1 MTRFSPRR
9 SIPLILVISSLLP
22 LGWSLLPSEPHQDT
36 NRTEHTVLAINWYQ
50 TAAEFRA
57 LSYQAYNVGRIMLDQ
72 ELKKRSTKKR
82 AVVVDVDETVLD
94 NSPHA
99 ARLVFENRGYPHLWD
114 EWVNAA
120 KAEALPG
127 AVEFLRYAVSNG
139 VDVFYVSNRRVD
151 QIKVT
156 AKNLAACGF
165 PQAVPSHMLF
175 KERESTKEPRRQ
187 TILKTHNI
195 ILLLGDNLNDF
206 ADVFEG
212 KNVQERAEA
221 VDKLKEEFGRRF
233 IVLPNPIY
241 GDWEG
246 ALYDYNY
253 RLSAVEKDQRR
264 KQALRS
270 FQ

>member
-1 MTRFSPRR
+1 MTRFSLKRPT
-9 SIPLILVISSLLP
+9 ILVLVISSLLAI
-22 LGWSLLPSEPHQDT
+22 GWFTLLSNSDQQV

-50 TAAEFRA
+50 TSAEFRA
-57 LSYQAYNVGRIMLDQ
+57 LSYQAYHIGRMMLDQ
-72 ELKKRSTKKR
+72 ELKKRSPKKR
-82 AVVVDVDETVLD
+82 AIVVDVDETVLD

-127 AVEFLRYAVSNG
+127 AVEFLQYAVSKG

-151 QIKVT
+151 QVEVT
-156 AKNLAACGF
+156 AKNLVARGF

-175 KERESTKEPRRQ
+175 KEGESTKEPRRQ

-195 ILLLGDNLNDF
+195 ILLFGDNLNDF
-206 ADVFEG
+206 AEVFEG
-212 KNVQERAEA
+212 KNVQERGAA
-221 VDKLKEEFGRRF
+221 VDALKEEFGKRF

-241 GDWEG
+241 GEWEG

-253 RLSAVEKDQRR
+253 RLTDSEKDQRR

-270 FQ
+270 FE